1 MKRVTWFVGGV
12 AAGAAGATYATRKV
26 KSAATALAPSNVARR
41 AADGVKSQ
49 VDRVRDA
56 VHEGVDAMRAKEAE
70 LRAHRE
76 GRVEPLET
84 GLEPGDRILVE
95 GRLVE
100 PGQVVI
106 LRDEAARRRGRRHPT
121 RRAH

>member
-1 MKRVTWFVGGV
+1 MKRLTWFVGGV
-12 AAGAAGATYATRKV
+12 AAGAAGAGYATRKV
-26 KSAATALAPSNVARR
+26 KSAATALAPTNVAKK
-41 AADGVKSQ
+41 AAGGVRSQ

-56 VHEGVDAMRAKEAE
+56 VHDGVEAMRSKEAE
-70 LRAHRE
+70 LRARRD
-76 GRVEPLET
+76 GRIEPLDV
-84 GLEPGDRILVE
+84 GLEPGDRVLIE

-121 RRAH
+121 RRAR

>member
-76 GRVEPLET
+76 GRVEPLQT

>member
-1 MKRVTWFVGGV
+1 VKRLTWFVGGV
-12 AAGAAGATYATRKV
+12 AAGAAGASYASRKV

-56 VHEGVDAMRAKEAE
+56 VHDGVDAMKTKEAE
-70 LRAHRE
+70 LRARRD
-76 GRVEPLET
+76 GRIEPLDT
-84 GLEPGDRILVE
+84 GLEPGDRVLVE

-106 LRDEAARRRGRRHPT
+106 LRDEAARRRGRRHHP

>member
-1 MKRVTWFVGGV
+1 VKRVTWFVGGV
-12 AAGAAGATYATRKV
+12 AAGAAGASYASRKV
-26 KSAATALAPSNVARR
+26 KSAATALAPGNVARK

-56 VHEGVDAMRAKEAE
+56 VEDGVGAMRAKEAE
-70 LRAHRE
+70 MRARRE

-84 GLEPGDRILVE
+84 GLEPGDRVLIE

>member
-1 MKRVTWFVGGV
+1 VKRVTWFVGGV
-12 AAGAAGATYATRKV
+12 AAGAAGASYASRKM
-26 KSAATALAPSNVARR
+26 KSAATALAPSNVARK

-56 VHEGVDAMRAKEAE
+56 VHDGVDAMRAKEAE
-70 LRAHRE
+70 LRARRE
-76 GRVEPLET
+76 GRIEPLET
-84 GLEPGDRILVE
+84 GLEPGDRVLIE

-106 LRDEAARRRGRRHPT
+106 LREEAARRRGRRHPT
-121 RRAH
+121 RRAR